1 MKLHEVNVQT
11 PFNKTVKQ
19 DGKIG
24 FEFECCFPLSNEK
37 LDGIYLDQLDPF
49 DLDIYFNI
57 GPDIKEQVNNEYK
70 KSIKQV
76 ADLIGVE
83 EFVKKYNLVPKFG
96 WITPNESIK
105 MQKTS
110 QPDNHQR
117 YWPTLKKI
125 RTDLKHLS
133 IMKVIDDGTIEAPDG
148 MASVEI
154 ITNPIPKD
162 NALDTLHEVFA
173 YLKSNNAITNNS
185 TSLHINVSVNGIKR
199 INKAK
204 LLTFFGE
211 KYVSELFERPTID
224 GFSYSAS
231 HEETLSKPLPH
242 VKQPNIKD
250 MSLKQF
256 EDYLNRTLTT
266 DKFMSFNLNKL
277 KHGYIEFRVIG
288 GDYLNKPINLII
300 DSINRFVNVLD
311 IACSDKHNNEY
322 YRKLQ
327 LLQYRVTNQPAE
339 PYPTPL
345 DRLYNVIGLKAPNKP
360 VSELNFKEIL
370 PLFENIMNKGNIVM
384 DKRETFYMK
393 QLFNKFATN
402 LKIRKLHVYKHFQN
416 QFQ

>member
-1 MKLHEVNVQT
+1 MKLNEVNVQI
-11 PFNKTVKQ
+11 PFNKSVQQ

-24 FEFECCFPLSNEK
+24 FEVECCFPLSNEK
-37 LDGIYLDQLDPF
+37 LDGIYIDNIDPY
-49 DLDIYFNI
+49 DLDIYF
-57 GPDIKEQVNNEYK
+57 DLTKELKDQVAKDYN

-76 ADLIGVE
+76 ATDIGVH
-83 EFVKKYNLVPKFG
+83 EFIKKYNVVPTFG
-96 WITPNESIK
+96 WITPYESVK
-105 MQKTS
+105 MQKT
-110 QPDNHQR
+110 QLQDIHQQ
-117 YWPTLKKI
+117 YWPTIKKI
-125 RTDLKHLS
+125 KTDLKNLP
-133 IMKVIDDGTIEAPDG
+133 IMQVMDDGTIEAPTG
-148 MASVEI
+148 TASVEI
-154 ITNPIPKD
+154 ITKPID
-162 NALDTLHEVFA
+162 MNNAIDTLTQIFD
-173 YLKSNNAITNNS
+173 YLKTNKAITNNS
-185 TSLHINVSVNGIKR
+185 TSLHVNVSVDNIKQ

-211 KYVSELFERPTID
+211 KYVSELFKRPTID

-250 MSLKQF
+250 MSLTEF
-256 EDYLNRTLTT
+256 ESYLNRTLTN

-288 GDYLNKPINLII
+288 GDYLNKPIKLIT
-300 DSINRFVNVLD
+300 DAINRFVNVLD
-311 IACSDKHNNEY
+311 IACSDKYNNEY

-327 LLQYRVTNQPAE
+327 LLQYRITDQPTE
-339 PYPTPL
+339 PFPTPL
-345 DRLYNVIGLKAPNKP
+345 DRLYNIIGLKAPNKP

-370 PLFENIMNKGNIVM
+370 PLFENIMTKGNISM

-416 QFQ
+416 QFA